1 MFNLAHMCASGVG
14 VAPDDQTALEWFRKS
29 AERGYPDAFPRVGM
43 MYQQGRGVPQSDTQ
57 AYAWFAV
64 GASLGNPEARS
75 RANEL
80 FGSLSPQNREEA
92 DRLIAEI
99 KAKVIPR

>member
-1 MFNLAHMCASGVG
+1 
-14 VAPDDQTALEWFRKS
+14 
-29 AERGYPDAFPRVGM
+29 
-43 MYQQGRGVPQSDTQ
+43 MYLQGRGVPRSDTQ

-80 FGSLSPQNREEA
+80 FGSLSPQNRVEA
-92 DRLIAEI
+92 DRVIAEI